1 MATTRCGQCESP
13 LVEITIAR
21 GESTVSMRSC
31 STCDTRS
38 WEADGRLVGLPDIL
52 EVVGKRD

>member
-1 MATTRCGQCESP
+1 MATTRCGRCDSP
-13 LVEITIAR
+13 LVEISIVR

-52 EVVGKRD
+52 EAVGKK